1 MAKKQRK
8 RNREREYVIPPHIE
22 EHRQRS
28 ARMRGWKP
36 HPPLPQRRVVLG
48 GFGLF
53 LICAGFSLALWLP
66 AHFLAQDLRSQGV
79 TAAAR
84 VIGVDDNPAHVKVR
98 FVQGP
103 KSGTE
108 VDLWDYAGMYPD
120 VNVGDPMLV
129 TYDPKDPQRSLA
141 RNWVSNPPANLPA
154 YGTSALALLALGLTV
169 IVIVRR
175 RKILRM
181 REAPTPEAVSL
192 TKS

>member
-1 MAKKQRK
+1 
-8 RNREREYVIPPHIE
+8 
-22 EHRQRS
+22 
-28 ARMRGWKP
+28 
-36 HPPLPQRRVVLG
+36 
-48 GFGLF
+48 
-53 LICAGFSLALWLP
+53 
-66 AHFLAQDLRSQGV
+66 
-79 TAAAR
+79 
-84 VIGVDDNPAHVKVR
+84 
-98 FVQGP
+98 
-103 KSGTE
+103 
-108 VDLWDYAGMYPD
+108 MYPD